1 MKSILETIGNTPLVE
16 LRKINSNPRVKIFAK
31 LEGQNPGGSIKDRVA
46 LAMIE
51 KAEQDGFLIK
61 DKTIIEASSGNT
73 GIGLA
78 MVGTIKGYKVK
89 IIMPE
94 LASAE
99 RQKIIKNF
107 GAELILIENKNWRSV
122 AVKLIKNMVKK
133 GENLVF
139 LNQFV
144 NNVNPKVHYEKT
156 GKEIF
161 EQMQGKT
168 IDILIAGIGTGG
180 TITGIGKK
188 IKEKFPQAKII
199 GVQPKLD
206 SKIEGLKSIREEYT
220 SPVLD
225 LDLIDEITEINEQNA
240 LEMTGKLAR
249 IEGIFVGPSS
259 GAAMFTTL
267 KMAKELVRGN
277 IVVIFPDRGE
287 KYLSNQLFNV

>member
-94 LASAE
+94 SASAE